1 MARTDPAAA
10 ARAAMPER
18 YGTPPRL
25 RRVLAA
31 VALVAGVLGAL
42 GWLLVV
48 AVDRSTPDVAAAVA
62 GFDVVSQQRTDIAIE
77 IRRAVPKPVTCDV
90 FAQAEDKSIVGER
103 TVTLPT
109 AAAGTQTVTVQIAT
123 VRRATTAGVRGCA
136 ATASDGAG

>member
-25 RRVLAA
+25 GRVVAA
-31 VALVAGVLGAL
+31 AALVVGVLGAL

-48 AVDRSTPDVAAAVA
+48 AVDRSTPDVDAAVA

-77 IRRAVPKPVTCDV
+77 IRRAVRTPVICDV

-103 TVTLPT
+103 TVTLPAT
-109 AAAGTQTVTVQIAT
+109 AAGTQTVTVQIAT
-123 VRRATTAGVRGCA
+123 VRRATTAGVRGCSA
-136 ATASDGAG
+136 AASSTAG